1 MQAILG
7 IVLIFGLC
15 VALSKDRSSIQWR
28 FVVSGF
34 VIQFALA
41 ILFLKVAWIAEGLLI
56 FNTLVTAI
64 EQATRVGTEFM
75 FGFLGGADAP
85 FAIEPGG
92 SLYIFAFRV
101 LPQILVFSVV
111 VAIFW
116 YWGVL
121 PFIVRLL
128 GNLLRRGLNISG
140 VLGTAASASLF
151 LGMVEAPLVIRGYLK
166 SMSSSDFFAVM
177 TCGMST
183 IAGTMLVLYA
193 AILKDTLSNPVGL
206 LLAASLVNIIGAIYL
221 SRLLMPTSEQ
231 EDTAEVPKLALQYTS
246 FMDAMTRGTSDGL
259 TLAMHIGAM
268 LLVLSSLVALTNGV
282 LAEISI
288 SGTVL
293 SLEYLAGLLFAP
305 IAWLIGIPWQEAQV
319 AGSIMGTKIVLN
331 EMIAFLQMADQPEA
345 LSATSKLVMTYVL
358 CGFANIGSL
367 GILIGGLSVL
377 VPERRDELLK
387 VAPLSILSD
396 TLVTLMSGAIV
407 AVISWW

>member
-1 MQAILG
+1 M
-7 IVLIFGLC
+7 
-15 VALSKDRSSIQWR
+15 
-28 FVVSGF
+28 
-34 VIQFALA
+34 
-41 ILFLKVAWIAEGLLI
+41 
-56 FNTLVTAI
+56 
-64 EQATRVGTEFM
+64 
-75 FGFLGGADAP
+75 
-85 FAIEPGG
+85 
-92 SLYIFAFRV
+92 
-101 LPQILVFSVV
+101 

-331 EMIAFLQMADQPEA
+331 EMIAFLQMADQPGA

-387 VAPLSILSD
+387 VAPLSILSG

-407 AVISWW
+407 SVISWW

>member
-1 MQAILG
+1 
-7 IVLIFGLC
+7 
-15 VALSKDRSSIQWR
+15 
-28 FVVSGF
+28 
-34 VIQFALA
+34 
-41 ILFLKVAWIAEGLLI
+41 
-56 FNTLVTAI
+56 
-64 EQATRVGTEFM
+64 
-75 FGFLGGADAP
+75 
-85 FAIEPGG
+85 
-92 SLYIFAFRV
+92 
-101 LPQILVFSVV
+101 
-111 VAIFW
+111 
-116 YWGVL
+116 
-121 PFIVRLL
+121 
-128 GNLLRRGLNISG
+128 
-140 VLGTAASASLF
+140 
-151 LGMVEAPLVIRGYLK
+151 
-166 SMSSSDFFAVM
+166 
-177 TCGMST
+177 
-183 IAGTMLVLYA
+183 
-193 AILKDTLSNPVGL
+193 
-206 LLAASLVNIIGAIYL
+206 
-221 SRLLMPTSEQ
+221 MPTSEQ

-387 VAPLSILSD
+387 VAPLSILSG

-407 AVISWW
+407 SVISWW